1 MNLAPDHAELLW
13 PPEKMLFPVRQVT
26 LAVEP
31 GDHPFHLAERE
42 AAARNWREEVSRNPA
57 LFEGKIVFQRRLDFQ
72 EGTICGTGHIIPYST
87 FLWWRSQP
95 APTSGFHLFGFP
107 VIVSSDGAII
117 AVRMSEHTA
126 NPGQV
131 YCAAGSLDD
140 GDVVEG
146 HCDLIGNMLREVREE
161 TGLELT
167 ADETDDRLFASH
179 QRRRVTIYQ
188 FFRRRENARELVE
201 RIEEHMRGEERA
213 EIAGAVAIRSAD
225 PSAHRY
231 AAAML
236 PLIHW
241 FFSGDR

>member
-1 MNLAPDHAELLW
+1 MNLAPDRSELMW
-13 PPEKMLFPVRQVT
+13 PPEKTLFPVRQVT

-57 LFEGKIVFQRRLDFQ
+57 LFDGKIVFQRRLDF
-72 EGTICGTGHIIPYST
+72 EDGAIRGTGHIIPYST
-87 FLWWRSQP
+87 FLWWRSRP

-107 VIVSSDGAII
+107 VLVSSDGAIV

-140 GDVVEG
+140 GDVIDG
-146 HCDLIGNMLREVREE
+146 YCDLLGNMLREVREE
-161 TGLELT
+161 TGLELSA
-167 ADETDDRLFASH
+167 ADTDGQLFASH
-179 QRRRVTIYQ
+179 QRRRVTVYR
-188 FFRRRENARELVE
+188 FFRLRENARELVS
-201 RIEEHMRGEERA
+201 RIEEHMRGDERA
-213 EIAGAVAIRSAD
+213 EIAGAVAIRSPD
-225 PSAHRY
+225 PTAHRY

-236 PLIHW
+236 PLIDW
-241 FFSGDR
+241 FFAGDH